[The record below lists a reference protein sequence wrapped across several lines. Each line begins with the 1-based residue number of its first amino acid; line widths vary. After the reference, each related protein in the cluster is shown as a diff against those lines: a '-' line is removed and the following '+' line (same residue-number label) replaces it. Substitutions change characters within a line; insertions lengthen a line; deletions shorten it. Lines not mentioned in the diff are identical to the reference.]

1 MITKLRLAAAVALA
15 LPIALAMS
23 SPAAAQTAKFL
34 SRGPQAIP
42 KQYIV
47 VLNDDFIGIRDRDI
61 EVKSG
66 LERRARIDAAM
77 KDLKGLYRFSPQTM
91 WLDAVRGFTM
101 TATREEALRIAR
113 DPSVSFVEE
122 DARAA
127 RLEDALSDTPSC
139 DTTCLDWNN
148 ADLPHNIRPFPT
160 SPQAINCS
168 NPEPGSLANCV
179 DNWGLDRT
187 DQTVLPRDGSY
198 IFANTGSGVHVY
210 VVDTGVKPTHR
221 ELQGKI
227 GQSTNVVCP
236 DCGLD
241 DVICHHHGTN
251 VTSVIAGN
259 TYGVAR
265 GVTIHTVAITT
276 YCGGY
281 CGNQAGENKQSL
293 TIPTVSDYV
302 SAFNWVVSHHASNPG
317 PAVLNLSGA
326 NDPTY
331 VNSLSFVAA
340 ARNVIAHG
348 ISFVQA
354 AGNQNSAACTYSV
367 HQTDPNYNVA
377 DAVVAGGYTE
387 VSTDGPLRNGRW
399 HESATNGSNYDSCVD
414 IWAPAQWIIGAGWF
428 NGYDPASSFCWLTGT
443 SLAAPHVTG
452 AIARYL
458 QSHPT
463 ATPQQV
469 KSVLLSGSMPNVLQ
483 TSGWYS
489 IGTGSPNRLL
499 QFVP

>member
-1 MITKLRLAAAVALA
+1 MIHKLRFAAAIAL
-15 LPIALAMS
+15 ALAMS
-23 SPAAAQTAKFL
+23 SPAISAPAKFL

-47 VLNDDFIGIRDRDI
+47 VLNDDFIGIRERGI
-61 EVKSG
+61 EVKG
-66 LERRARIDAAM
+66 ALERRARVDAALS
-77 KDLKGLYRFSPQTM
+77 DLKGLYRFQPQTL
-91 WLDAVRGFTM
+91 WVDALRGFTM
-101 TATREEALRIAR
+101 TATRDEAVRLAR
-113 DPSVSFVEE
+113 DPSVLVVEE
-122 DARAA
+122 DARSASLA
-127 RLEDALSDTPSC
+127 GALSDAPSC
-139 DTTCLDWNN
+139 QTTCVDWNN
-148 ADLPHNIRPFPT
+148 ADLPHNIRPFPS

-168 NPEPGSLANCV
+168 NPEPGSLANCI

-198 IFANTGSGVHVY
+198 VFANNGGGVHVY
-210 VVDTGVKPTHR
+210 VVDTGVKASHR

-227 GQSTNVVCP
+227 GQGANVVCP
-236 DCGLD
+236 DCGLN
-241 DVICHHHGTN
+241 DVICHHHGTA

-265 GVTIHTVAITT
+265 GVTIHPIQIFTNCPYGIN
-276 YCGGY
+276 C
-281 CGNQAGENKQSL
+281 NNFSGENHTSI
-293 TIPTVSDYV
+293 TVPAVSDYV
-302 SAFNWVVSHHASNPG
+302 SAFNWVVSHHAANPG

-354 AGNQNSAACTYSV
+354 AGNQNSLACTYSV

-377 DAVVAGGYTE
+377 DAIVAGGYTE

-399 HESATNGSNYDSCVD
+399 HETATDGSNYDSCVD

-458 QSHPT
+458 QNHPT

-469 KSVLLSGSMPNVLQ
+469 KSALLSGSMPNVLQ